1 MTHSLAPTFRPSPGT
16 ARRRSRGAILVGV
29 LWVLVFL
36 GFLAVVLRL
45 HVGAV
50 VLSVRVTEDK
60 AAARIIAE
68 AGLAQAAALVRAGP
82 PEGIGPLPD
91 EIQAEAE
98 TLSGRVSVTLTN
110 EARRVDLNTAE
121 KPLIVAVLRVAGAPE
136 ATAETVADRIIERRG
151 KPAAGENPP
160 PQPEPAPSADPIQL
174 IAELA
179 LVPGVSPEVAIAAER
194 YATVSSGL
202 VGIRL
207 DAADGRLLRAI
218 PGLPPSVASAIARYR
233 AGRLDRRDL
242 DVALGAVTY
251 HTTEQAITWRAQLQV
266 DLPSGHG
273 ENHEALITISPE
285 DSAPYRIID
294 WRRIAN
300 ELE

>member
-1 MTHSLAPTFRPSPGT
+1 MTPSLTPSLPRPTGAAS
-16 ARRRSRGAILVGV
+16 RRRGAILVGV

-36 GFLAVVLRL
+36 AFLAVVLRL

-98 TLSGRVSVTLTN
+98 TLSGRVSVTLSN

-121 KPLIVAVLRVAGAPE
+121 KPLIVAVLRLAGAQE
-136 ATAETVADRIIERRG
+136 ATAETIADRIIERRG
-151 KPAAGENPP
+151 KAAAGENAPP
-160 PQPEPAPSADPIQL
+160 RREAAASADPIQS
-174 IAELA
+174 IAEFA

-202 VGIRL
+202 PGTRL
-207 DAADGRLLRAI
+207 DAADERLLRNI
-218 PGLPPSVASAIARYR
+218 PGLPPSVLAAITRYR
-233 AGRLDRRDL
+233 AGRLDRAEL
-242 DVALGAVTY
+242 EAALGAVTY
-251 HTTEQAITWRAQLQV
+251 HTTEQAISWRARLRV

-273 ENHEALITISPE
+273 EEHEALITISPE